1 MSETK
6 TNWDNLVSAD
16 ALAKVKASRSNTFVF
31 KKERRLALPE
41 LTEEGWVECK
51 SYKNNRFVG
60 VRKDKPFDEVF
71 EDRVWCLFAKLGF
84 TYLNKDRSFRMSYD
98 YQNPNN
104 TQQIDVFAA
113 DDETVVIVECKA
125 AETIKDGVF
134 KKKLEA
140 LHGQMEGLRKEAQK
154 KFQKT
159 KVKFIWAT
167 HNYIISPA
175 DQAKMREWDI
185 VHFNDAT
192 INYYYEL
199 VKHLGTCARY
209 QLLGNLFA
217 NQEIR
222 NMDDRIPAIQGE
234 MGGHKYYSFSIEP
247 ERLLKIGYVLHR
259 NEANKNMMPTYQR
272 LIKKKRL
279 MDVQKFINE
288 GGYFPNSLI
297 ISIDSGGKGLQFD
310 VSSTKVE
317 GALSKLGVLHLPKKN
332 RSAYIIDGQHRLYG
346 YSDSEYASTNC
357 IPVVAFV
364 DLDRQEQIKLFMDIN
379 ENQKAVPKTL
389 RVTLNADML
398 WESPDYNER
407 RQALRSKIAQM
418 FGEEDTSPLLGR
430 VVVGEDEKSLEKCI
444 TVEAIQTALK
454 KCNFMTQFGKKNCI
468 VKDGTF
474 DIGTNQGT
482 CDILYPFLE
491 ECLRYIKNAA
501 PDEWN
506 RGDSNEGML
515 TMNRGI
521 QAVIRVINDIVNLL
535 VERKEISPKT
545 QKTDEIT
552 KPVMFYLDPLT
563 DYLNGLTP
571 QERKDLRGYFGGGA
585 DTRFWRAFQREIS
598 NVRKDFCPEGL
609 KEYWEDEAKTFNA
622 DSIAYL
628 AEINSWIKER
638 VKSILENYYGS
649 NWEIKAIPKPIYKRA
664 KGEADDRTYES
675 ISSGEATTISVW
687 DCITLKECKEIIT
700 SGSHWQDLFDD
711 VLTRPEEKKIAG
723 GKVAKSK
730 WIEQIE
736 VLQNKLKMS
745 SFSVSTEDFAFI
757 KSVYVWTKESKYHQ
771 ISLQMA

>member
-6 TNWDNLVSAD
+6 TKWESIVSD
-16 ALAKVKASRSNTFVF
+16 EALSRARTLRSKTFIES
-31 KKERRLALPE
+31 KERRVALPE
-41 LTEEGWVECK
+41 LIEEGWEEYK
-51 SYKNNRFVG
+51 SYKNNKFVG
-60 VRKDKPFDEVF
+60 VRKNKKFDEVF

-84 TYLNKDRSFRMSYD
+84 THLNKDRYFEMSYD
-98 YQNPNN
+98 YQNPNI

-113 DDETVVIVECKA
+113 DDETVIIVECKA
-125 AETIKDGVF
+125 SETIKDGVF
-134 KKKLEA
+134 KKPLEA
-140 LHGQMEGLRKEAQK
+140 FHGQMEGLRREAQK
-154 KFQKT
+154 RFPKA

-167 HNYIISPA
+167 HNFIISPA

-185 VHFNDAT
+185 VHFSDAV

-222 NMDDRIPAIQGE
+222 NMDDKIPAIQGE

-279 MDVQKFINE
+279 SDVQKFINN

-310 VSSTKVE
+310 MSGTKVE
-317 GALSKLGVLHLPKKN
+317 GAHSRLGVLHLPKRY

-346 YSDSEYASTNC
+346 YSDSDYATTDS

-398 WESPDYNER
+398 WDSSDYNER

-418 FGEEDTSPLLGR
+418 FGEEETSPLMGR
-430 VVVGEDEKSLEKCI
+430 VVIGEDEKSSIKCI

-454 KCNFMTQFGKKNCI
+454 KCNFMTQFGKKNSI

-474 DIGTNQGT
+474 DVGTNQGT
-482 CDILYPFLE
+482 CDLLYPFLE
-491 ECLRYIKNAA
+491 ACLRYVKDATVE
-501 PDEWN
+501 EWE
-506 RGDSNEGML
+506 RGDSNDGML

-521 QAVIRVINDIVNLL
+521 QAVIRVINDIVNHL
-535 VERKEISPKT
+535 VDRKEISPKM
-545 QKTDEIT
+545 QKTEELV
-552 KPVMFYLDPLT
+552 KQVAFYLDPLNE
-563 DYLNGLTP
+563 YLNNLTQ

-585 DTRFWRAFQREIS
+585 DTRFWRAFQREIAKERS
-598 NVRKDFCPEGL
+598 DFAPDGL
-609 KEYWEDEAKTFNA
+609 REYWENEAKTYNA
-622 DSIAYL
+622 DSMTYL
-628 AEINSWIKER
+628 REIEVWIKQTIQTALMD
-638 VKSILENYYGS
+638 KYGD
-649 NWEIKAIPKPIYKRA
+649 NWEIKSLPKPIYKRA
-664 KGEADDRTYES
+664 KGIADERNYDS
-675 ISSGEATTISVW
+675 ITSGDGANTVSVW
-687 DCITLKECKEIIT
+687 DCVTLKECKEIVT
-700 SGSHWQDLFDD
+700 VGSHWTELFEGI
-711 VLTRPEEKKIAG
+711 LTRPEEEKLSG
-723 GKVAKSK
+723 GKAARTK
-730 WIEQIE
+730 WIEQVE
-736 VLQNKLKMS
+736 SLQNKLNMPS
-745 SFSVSTEDFAFI
+745 YSVTTAEF
-757 KSVYVWTKESKYHQ
+757 
-771 ISLQMA
+771 

>member
-6 TNWDNLVSAD
+6 TKWESIVSD
-16 ALAKVKASRSNTFVF
+16 EALSRARTLRSKTFIES
-31 KKERRLALPE
+31 KERRVALPE
-41 LTEEGWVECK
+41 LIEEGWEEYK
-51 SYKNNRFVG
+51 SYKNNKFVG
-60 VRKDKPFDEVF
+60 VRKNKKFDEIF

-84 TYLNKDRSFRMSYD
+84 THLNKDRYFEMSYD
-98 YQNPNN
+98 YQNPNI

-113 DDETVVIVECKA
+113 DDETVIIVECKA
-125 AETIKDGVF
+125 SETIKDGVF
-134 KKKLEA
+134 KKPLEA
-140 LHGQMEGLRKEAQK
+140 FHGQMEGLRREAQK
-154 KFQKT
+154 RFPKA

-167 HNYIISPA
+167 HNFIISPA

-185 VHFNDAT
+185 IHFSDAV

-222 NMDDRIPAIQGE
+222 NMDDKIPAIQGE

-279 MDVQKFINE
+279 SDVQKFINN

-310 VSSTKVE
+310 MSGTKVE
-317 GALSKLGVLHLPKKN
+317 GAHSRLGVLHLPKRY

-346 YSDSEYASTNC
+346 YSDSDYATTDS

-398 WESPDYNER
+398 WDSLDYNER

-418 FGEEDTSPLLGR
+418 FGEEETSPLMGR
-430 VVVGEDEKSLEKCI
+430 VVIGEDEKSSTKCI

-468 VKDGTF
+468 IKDGTF
-474 DIGTNQGT
+474 DVGTNQGT
-482 CDILYPFLE
+482 CDLLYPFLE
-491 ECLRYIKNAA
+491 ACLRYVKDATVE
-501 PDEWN
+501 EWE
-506 RGDSNEGML
+506 RGDSNDGML

-521 QAVIRVINDIVNLL
+521 QAVIRVINDIVNHL
-535 VERKEISPKT
+535 VDRKEISPKM
-545 QKTDEIT
+545 QKTEELV
-552 KPVMFYLDPLT
+552 KQVAFYLDPLNE
-563 DYLNGLTP
+563 YLNNLTQ

-585 DTRFWRAFQREIS
+585 DTRFWRAFQREIAKERS
-598 NVRKDFCPEGL
+598 DFDPDGL
-609 KEYWEDEAKTFNA
+609 REYWENEAKTYNA
-622 DSIAYL
+622 DSMTYL
-628 AEINSWIKER
+628 REIEVWIKQTIQTALMD
-638 VKSILENYYGS
+638 KYGD
-649 NWEIKAIPKPIYKRA
+649 NWEIKSLPKPIYKRA
-664 KGEADDRTYES
+664 KGFADERNYDS
-675 ISSGEATTISVW
+675 ITSGDGTNTVSVW
-687 DCITLKECKEIIT
+687 DCVTLKECKEVVT
-700 SGSHWQDLFDD
+700 VGSHWTELFEPL
-711 VLTRPEEKKIAG
+711 LTRPEEEKISG
-723 GKVAKSK
+723 GKAARTK

-736 VLQNKLKMS
+736 SLQNKLNMPS
-745 SFSVSTEDFAFI
+745 YSVTTAEFEFI
-757 KSVYVWTKESKYHQ
+757 KSVYIWIK
-771 ISLQMA
+771 A

>member
-6 TNWDNLVSAD
+6 TKWESIISND
-16 ALAKVKASRSNTFVF
+16 ALRKAYNLRSKTFIES
-31 KKERRLALPE
+31 KERRSALPE
-41 LTEEGWVECK
+41 LIEEGWEEFK
-51 SYKNNRFVG
+51 TYKNNKYVG
-60 VRKDKPFDEVF
+60 VHKNKKFDEVF
-71 EDRVWCLFAKLGF
+71 EDRVWCLFEKLGF
-84 TYLNKDRSFRMSYD
+84 THMNKDRYFDMSYD
-98 YQNPNN
+98 FQNPNI

-113 DDETVVIVECKA
+113 DDETVIIVECKA

-134 KKKLEA
+134 KKPLEA
-140 LHGQMEGLRKEAQK
+140 FHGQMDGLRKEAQK
-154 KFQKT
+154 RFPKA

-167 HNYIISPA
+167 HNFIISQA
-175 DQAKMREWDI
+175 DQTKMREWGI
-185 VHFNDAT
+185 AHFSDSV

-217 NQEIR
+217 NQDIQ

-279 MDVQKFINE
+279 SDVQKFINN

-310 VSSTKVE
+310 LSGTKVE
-317 GALSKLGVLHLPKKN
+317 GALSRLGVLHLPKKY

-346 YSDSEYASTNC
+346 YSDSNYATTNS

-398 WESPDYNER
+398 WDSPDYNEQ

-418 FGEEDTSPLLGR
+418 FGEEETSPLLGR
-430 VVVGEDEKSLEKCI
+430 VVIGEDEKSPIKCI

-454 KCNFMTQFGKKNCI
+454 KCNFLTQFGKKNVI
-468 VKDGTF
+468 NNDGTF
-474 DIGTNQGT
+474 DVGTNQGT
-482 CDILYPFLE
+482 CDLLYKFLE
-491 ECLRYIKNAA
+491 GCLRYIKDGAV
-501 PDEWN
+501 DEWE
-506 RGDSNEGML
+506 RGDSNDGML

-535 VERKEISPKT
+535 IERKEISPKT
-545 QKTDEIT
+545 QKTDEL
-552 KPVMFYLDPLT
+552 VQQVEFYLDPLN
-563 DYLNGLTP
+563 DYLNNLTQ

-585 DTRFWRAFQREIS
+585 DTRFWRTFQREIAK
-598 NVRKDFCPEGL
+598 VRADFAPDGL
-609 KEYWEDEAKTFNA
+609 KEFWENEAKTYNA
-622 DSIAYL
+622 DSLTYL
-628 AEINSWIKER
+628 REIEVWIKQTIKMLL
-638 VKSILENYYGS
+638 VDKYKD
-649 NWEIKAIPKPIYKRA
+649 NWEIKAIPKNIYKKA
-664 KGEADDRTYES
+664 KGIADEQNYDN
-675 ISSGEATTISVW
+675 ISFGNGNNTVSLW
-687 DCITLKECKEIIT
+687 DCVTLKECKDIVT
-700 SGSHWQDLFDD
+700 AGNHWTGIFEG
-711 VLTRPEEKKIAG
+711 VLTRPEDETLSG
-723 GKVAKSK
+723 GKLARTK

-736 VLQNKLKMS
+736 GLQNKLNNPS
-745 SFSVSTEDFAFI
+745 YSVTTDEFKFI
-757 KSVYVWTKESKYHQ
+757 KTVYNWIKPE
-771 ISLQMA
+771 

>member
-6 TNWDNLVSAD
+6 TKWETIVSD
-16 ALAKVKASRSNTFVF
+16 EALSRARTLRSKTFIES
-31 KKERRLALPE
+31 KERRLALPD
-41 LTEEGWVECK
+41 LIEEGWEEYK
-51 SYKNNRFVG
+51 SYKNNKFVG
-60 VRKDKPFDEVF
+60 VRKNKKFDEVF

-84 TYLNKDRSFRMSYD
+84 THMNKDRYFEMSYD
-98 YQNPNN
+98 YQNPNI

-113 DDETVVIVECKA
+113 DDETVIIVECKA
-125 AETIKDGVF
+125 SETIKDGFF
-134 KKKLEA
+134 KKPLEA
-140 LHGQMEGLRKEAQK
+140 FHGQMDGIRREAQK
-154 KFQKT
+154 RFPKA

-167 HNYIISPA
+167 HNLIISPA

-185 VHFNDAT
+185 VHFSDAV

-222 NMDDRIPAIQGE
+222 NMDDKIPAIQGE

-279 MDVQKFINE
+279 SDVRKFINN

-310 VSSTKVE
+310 ISGTKVE
-317 GALSKLGVLHLPKKN
+317 GAHSRIGVLHLPKRY

-346 YSDSEYASTNC
+346 YSDSDYATTNS

-398 WESPDYNER
+398 WDSSDYSER

-418 FGEEDTSPLLGR
+418 FGEEETSPLMGR
-430 VVVGEDEKSLEKCI
+430 VVIGEDEKSLIKCI

-454 KCNFMTQFGKKNCI
+454 KCNFMTQFGKKNSI

-474 DIGTNQGT
+474 DVGTNQAT
-482 CDILYPFLE
+482 CDLLYPFLE
-491 ECLRYIKNAA
+491 DCLRYVKQEAIE
-501 PDEWN
+501 EWE
-506 RGDSNEGML
+506 RGDSNDGML

-521 QAVIRVINDIVNLL
+521 QAVIRVINDIVNHL
-535 VERKEISPKT
+535 VECKEISPKM
-545 QKTDEIT
+545 QKTEELVKQVT
-552 KPVMFYLDPLT
+552 FYLEPLIE
-563 DYLNGLTP
+563 YLNNLTQ

-585 DTRFWRAFQREIS
+585 DTRFWRAFQREIAK
-598 NVRKDFCPEGL
+598 VRPDFNPDGL
-609 KEYWEDEAKTFNA
+609 KEYWENEAKTYNA
-622 DSIAYL
+622 DSMTYL
-628 AEINSWIKER
+628 REIE
-638 VKSILENYYGS
+638 VKVKHTIQTVLVDKYGD
-649 NWEIKAIPKPIYKRA
+649 NWEIKALPKSIYKRA
-664 KGEADDRTYES
+664 KGTADERNYDS
-675 ISSGEATTISVW
+675 ITAGDTSNTISVW
-687 DCITLKECKEIIT
+687 DCVSLKECKEIVT
-700 SGSHWQDLFDD
+700 VGSHWTELFESL
-711 VLTRPEEKKIAG
+711 LTRPEEEKLSG
-723 GKVAKSK
+723 GKAARTK

-736 VLQNKLKMS
+736 ILQNKLNMPS
-745 SFSVSTEDFAFI
+745 YSVTNSEFEFI
-757 KSVYVWTKESKYHQ
+757 KSVYTWIKTQ
-771 ISLQMA
+771 